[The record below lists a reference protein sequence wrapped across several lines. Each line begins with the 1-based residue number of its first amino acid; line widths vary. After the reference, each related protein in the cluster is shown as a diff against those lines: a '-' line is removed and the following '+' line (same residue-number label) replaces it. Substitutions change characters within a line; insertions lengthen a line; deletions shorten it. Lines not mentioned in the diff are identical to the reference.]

1 MDLKVIFEAIKL
13 QNIANSAR
21 RKKMDVPRQYYQVPL
36 SILPDPQWVQSAATQ
51 QHKRFLQI
59 TDRG

>member
-36 SILPDPQWVQSAATQ
+36 CSILPDPQ
-51 QHKRFLQI
+51 
-59 TDRG
+59 